1 MNYDIKTI
9 SRIKDIVCEHSPTYE
24 DIKND
29 RNVMFEFYNIIQER
43 HASWFSSGNL
53 DLSTGKKIHEHL
65 LSFKTIHPKNKLLY
79 DVVHRDCFCCMMCGR
94 FDKPKGFHIDHILPK
109 SKFPISHPWKLQLLC
124 KKCNLDKSDKILDN
138 IIPILL
144 DGAIIRS
151 NKYYNSDEKLIKKA
165 TIWADT
171 VYDTTTIVE
180 VEKIIISIIDKKIPW
195 RNVIK

>member
-1 MNYDIKTI
+1 M
-9 SRIKDIVCEHSPTYE
+9 
-24 DIKND
+24 
-29 RNVMFEFYNIIQER
+29 
-43 HASWFSSGNL
+43 
-53 DLSTGKKIHEHL
+53 
-65 LSFKTIHPKNKLLY
+65 
-79 DVVHRDCFCCMMCGR
+79 
-94 FDKPKGFHIDHILPK
+94 
-109 SKFPISHPWKLQLLC
+109 
-124 KKCNLDKSDKILDN
+124 DN

-144 DGAIIRS
+144 DGARIRS